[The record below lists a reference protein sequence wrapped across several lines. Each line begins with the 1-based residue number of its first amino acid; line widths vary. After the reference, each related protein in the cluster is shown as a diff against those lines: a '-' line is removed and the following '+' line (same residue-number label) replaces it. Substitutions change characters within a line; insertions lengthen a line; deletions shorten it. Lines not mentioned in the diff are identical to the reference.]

1 MYRDHAFGNKEK
13 TYIPQKHLVKLAKIA
28 KMKIIVACDAAKR
41 VVWKSKSHENPS
53 LPYLRTPYPIS
64 LT

>member
-28 KMKIIVACDAAKR
+28 KMKLIVACDAAKR
-41 VVWKSKSHENPS
+41 VV
-53 LPYLRTPYPIS
+53 
-64 LT
+64 